1 MKNEKKVE
9 LGDNWISL
17 YIKNGNFK
25 NEKSRHKKKKVKKK
39 FSINLTF
46 FSVPHYNNAN
56 FTQMDHDYTKVQNI

>member
-25 NEKSRHKKKKVKKK
+25 NEKSRHKKRK
-39 FSINLTF
+39 
-46 FSVPHYNNAN
+46 
-56 FTQMDHDYTKVQNI
+56 